1 MDSLIIFSPGAWT
14 PCGSP
19 GHKSPRWRRSASSAS
34 GLTCILDLQ
43 LPQPS
48 SGWLPGLLSHST
60 GTAPPLPGRWRGLP
74 PYPSTSLI
82 VAIATSQNRYSLY
95 YPVYRLAASPREGEN
110 RSLHAWAA
118 QVRCCVGHAPTH
130 LKQIF
135 FPMFRQIDELRKI
148 VTHFLTGNLAKT
160 GNNLNILRKNV

>member
-19 GHKSPRWRRSASSAS
+19 WHKSPRWRRSASSAS
-34 GLTCILDLQ
+34 SLTCILDLQ

-48 SGWLPGLLSHST
+48 SGWPPGLLSHST
-60 GTAPPLPGRWRGLP
+60 GTAPPPPGRWRGLP

-82 VAIATSQNRYSLY
+82 VVIATFQNRCALY
-95 YPVYRLAASPREGEN
+95 YPVYRLAASPCEGGD
-110 RSLHAWAA
+110 RSPPAWAA
-118 QVRCCVGHAPTH
+118 QVRCCVGHALTH
-130 LKQIF
+130 LKQRF

-148 VTHFLTGNLAKT
+148 VTHFLMGNLAKSDH
-160 GNNLNILRKNV
+160 NLNILRKNV

>member
-19 GHKSPRWRRSASSAS
+19 GHKYPRWRRSASSAS
-34 GLTCILDLQ
+34 SLTCILDLQ
-43 LPQPS
+43 LPRPS

-95 YPVYRLAASPREGEN
+95 YPVYRLAASPRGGEN

>member
-48 SGWLPGLLSHST
+48 SGWLPGLSSHST